1 LIDLTAK
8 VALITGSS
16 RGIGRACAIEMAR
29 AGADICVNYRS
40 HPAEAEDVAAEIRDL
55 GRQAIVVGC
64 DVSDRA
70 AVDAMVAQ
78 TVAELGHLDIAVAN
92 AYYSKREP
100 FLELS
105 LDAMRQTLDVTLWG
119 AFHLAQSAA
128 RQMDA
133 QGQGGALLF
142 ITSVLAQIPMP
153 TSLPYN
159 TAKAGVEH
167 MCATIARELAPH
179 RIRANAIEPG
189 WTDTPGERQFTSE
202 DEIRQEGARLP
213 WGRLATSEDIA
224 NAAVFLCS
232 DAADY
237 ITGTVLKV
245 DGGYTLNPPS

>member
-1 LIDLTAK
+1 MIALTAK
-8 VALITGSS
+8 VALLTGSS

-64 DVSDRA
+64 DVYDRA
-70 AVDAMVAQ
+70 AVDALVAQ
-78 TVAELGHLDIAVAN
+78 TVPDLGHREIAEAN

>member
-1 LIDLTAK
+1 
-8 VALITGSS
+8 
-16 RGIGRACAIEMAR
+16 
-29 AGADICVNYRS
+29 
-40 HPAEAEDVAAEIRDL
+40 
-55 GRQAIVVGC
+55 
-64 DVSDRA
+64 
-70 AVDAMVAQ
+70 
-78 TVAELGHLDIAVAN
+78 
-92 AYYSKREP
+92 
-100 FLELS
+100 
-105 LDAMRQTLDVTLWG
+105 
-119 AFHLAQSAA
+119 
-128 RQMDA
+128 
-133 QGQGGALLF
+133 
-142 ITSVLAQIPMP
+142 
-153 TSLPYN
+153 
-159 TAKAGVEH
+159 

>member
-1 LIDLTAK
+1 MIDLTAK

-29 AGADICVNYRS
+29 AGADICVNYRT
-40 HPAEAEDVAAEIRDL
+40 HPAEAEEVAAEIRDL
-55 GRQAIVVGC
+55 GRRAIVIGC

-78 TVAELGHLDIAVAN
+78 TVAELGPLDIAVAN

-119 AFHLAQSAA
+119 AFHLAQSTA
-128 RQMDA
+128 RQMNA
-133 QGQGGALLF
+133 RGQGGALLF

-179 RIRANAIEPG
+179 KIRANAIEPG

-202 DEIRQEGARLP
+202 DEIRRGAEQLP

-237 ITGTVLKV
+237 ITGSVLKV
-245 DGGYTLNPPS
+245 DGGYTLKPPS

>member
-1 LIDLTAK
+1 MIDLTAK
-8 VALITGSS
+8 VALITGPS

-40 HPAEAEDVAAEIRDL
+40 HPAEAEDVAVEIRDL

-70 AVDAMVAQ
+70 AVAAMVAQ
-78 TVAELGHLDIAVAN
+78 TVAELGRLDIAVAN

-133 QGQGGALLF
+133 RGQGG
-142 ITSVLAQIPMP
+142 
-153 TSLPYN
+153 
-159 TAKAGVEH
+159 
-167 MCATIARELAPH
+167 APH

-189 WTDTPGERQFTSE
+189 RTDSPGERQFTSE

>member
-1 LIDLTAK
+1 MIDLTGK

-16 RGIGRACAIEMAR
+16 RGIGRACAVEMAR

-40 HPAEAEDVAAEIRDL
+40 HGDEAEEVVVEIQAL
-55 GRQAIVVGC
+55 GRQAIAVGC

-70 AVDAMVAQ
+70 AVDMMVAK
-78 TVAELGHLDIAVAN
+78 TVAEFGHLDIGVAN
-92 AYYSKREP
+92 AYHSKREP

-105 LDAMRQTLDVTLWG
+105 LEAMRQTLDVTLWG

-128 RQMDA
+128 RQIDN
-133 QGQGGALLF
+133 QGCGGALLF
-142 ITSVLAQIPMP
+142 ITSVLAQIPIP

-167 MCATIARELAPH
+167 MSATIARELAPKK
-179 RIRANAIEPG
+179 IRANVIEPG

-202 DEIRQEGARLP
+202 EEIRKGGETIP

-232 DAADY
+232 GAADY

-245 DGGYTLNPPS
+245 DGGYSLAPP

>member
-1 LIDLTAK
+1 MIDLTGK

-29 AGADICVNYRS
+29 AGADICINYRS
-40 HPAEAEDVAAEIRDL
+40 HAEEAEAAATQVREF
-55 GRQAIVVGC
+55 GRRAITVGC
-64 DVSDRA
+64 DVSDRP
-70 AVDAMVAQ
+70 AVDAMVAE
-78 TVAELGHLDIAVAN
+78 TIAELGHLDIAVAN

-128 RQMDA
+128 RQMES
-133 QGQGGALLF
+133 QGTGGALLF
-142 ITSVLAQIPMP
+142 ITSVLAQIPVP

-179 RIRANAIEPG
+179 KIRANSIEPG
-189 WTDTPGERQFTSE
+189 WTDTPGERQFASE
-202 DEIRQEGARLP
+202 EEIRQGGERLP

-224 NAAVFLCS
+224 RAAVFLAS

-237 ITGTVLKV
+237 ITGTTLKV
-245 DGGYTLNPPS
+245 DGGYSLNPP